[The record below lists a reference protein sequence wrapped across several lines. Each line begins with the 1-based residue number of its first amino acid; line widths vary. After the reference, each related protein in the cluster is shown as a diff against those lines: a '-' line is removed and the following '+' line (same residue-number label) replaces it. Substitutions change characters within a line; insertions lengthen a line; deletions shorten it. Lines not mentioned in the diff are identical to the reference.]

1 MGFSRQ
7 YYWSG
12 LPFLS
17 PGGLPDPG
25 VEYLLPTLQADCLPS
40 EPKMPKAPDEFISLP
55 PCLLAFFH
63 FISFALGL
71 GPNSC
76 TILGGVIQPSALL
89 GNHGWASRSQTH
101 QMSGS
106 SEMSRSFSDS
116 PRGQGEAKSVG
127 RSGRF
132 AGTAGSQTTP
142 LLYKRPGSSIQN
154 HKKHL

>member
-1 MGFSRQ
+1 MNL
-7 YYWSG
+7 G
-12 LPFLS
+12 LPHCRQIVYHLS
-17 PGGLPDPG
+17 
-25 VEYLLPTLQADCLPS
+25 QRCLKHLMNSSPFH
-40 EPKMPKAPDEFISLP
+40 P
-55 PCLLAFFH
+55 AFWLS

-154 HKKHL
+154 HKKHLSDTLPRGRKQAEQLPL